1 MHKELPTFLAPIFL
15 IIRNINL
22 QKVGKTLCELFLSY
36 LFRNRLLF
44 KI

>member
-1 MHKELPTFLAPIFL
+1 MHKELPTFLEPISL
-15 IIRNINL
+15 IIKNISH

-44 KI
+44 NI

>member
-1 MHKELPTFLAPIFL
+1 MHKELPTFSTLTFL
-15 IIRNINL
+15 IIRNINIK
-22 QKVGKTLCELFLSY
+22 KVGKTLCELFLSY